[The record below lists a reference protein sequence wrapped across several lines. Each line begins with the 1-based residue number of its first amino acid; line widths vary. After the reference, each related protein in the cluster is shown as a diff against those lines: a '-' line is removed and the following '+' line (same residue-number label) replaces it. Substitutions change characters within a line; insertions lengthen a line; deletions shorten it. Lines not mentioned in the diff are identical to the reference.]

1 MAIHDRHEDRAMPKP
16 LASHLASRDDSEH
29 PILEVDLVDEFTRRI
44 DFDHRSLP
52 ITRSAYDARM
62 ADPNDISTLTEES
75 RDLLDDAIS
84 LRRSL
89 HEWPELGN
97 HLPRTRDEVLA
108 ALEGLPLGLTLHE
121 TTSGIVAALEG
132 DHPGP
137 TMLLR
142 GDMDALPMPEDT
154 GVEFSSRVENAMHAC
169 GHDTHTAMLAGAARL
184 LTAHKSRLHGRV
196 LFMFQPGEEGHNGAG
211 HMIDEGLFD
220 VGPLSDGSASP
231 ITGAF
236 AIHTTSS
243 LPTGFISTRR
253 GPLMASSDVIS
264 IVLTGKGGHASEPF
278 RTLDPV
284 PAACEIVQALQSM
297 MTRRINTFNPGVL
310 TITQINAGTTTNVI
324 PESAHIKG
332 TIRAI
337 SETTRRMIHDG
348 VRRVAEG
355 IASAHGLEVEVEL
368 RDGYDVTVNDDD
380 YAGRA
385 ADITKEL
392 IGADRFIEL
401 PTPVMGAEDFGYVL
415 NHVPG
420 AMVFLGATPLDKN
433 PAHAAPNH
441 SNRVFY
447 DEACMTTGIAL
458 YGAMAL
464 RHLSPA

>member
-1 MAIHDRHEDRAMPKP
+1 
-16 LASHLASRDDSEH
+16 
-29 PILEVDLVDEFTRRI
+29 
-44 DFDHRSLP
+44 
-52 ITRSAYDARM
+52 
-62 ADPNDISTLTEES
+62 
-75 RDLLDDAIS
+75 
-84 LRRSL
+84 L

-464 RHLSPA
+464 RHLSPT

>member
-1 MAIHDRHEDRAMPKP
+1 M
-16 LASHLASRDDSEH
+16 SQ
-29 PILEVDLVDEFTRRI
+29 
-44 DFDHRSLP
+44 
-52 ITRSAYDARM
+52 
-62 ADPNDISTLTEES
+62 PNDISTLTEES
-75 RDLLDDAIS
+75 HDLLGDATA

-108 ALEGLPLGLTLHE
+108 ALEGLPLGITLHE
-121 TTSGIVAALEG
+121 TTSGIVATLEG

-169 GHDTHTAMLAGAARL
+169 GHDTHTAMLTGAARL

-220 VGPLSDGSASP
+220 VAPLSNGEASP
-231 ITGAF
+231 VTGAF

-243 LPTGFISTRR
+243 LPTGFVSTRR

-337 SETTRRMIHDG
+337 SETTRRLIHDG

-385 ADITKEL
+385 AAITKEL
-392 IGADRFIEL
+392 IGVDRFIEL

-433 PAHAAPNH
+433 PAQAAPNH

-447 DEACMTTGIAL
+447 DENCMTTGIAL